1 MAPAEVGGKPHKAGT
16 SAHYCPPHPTPS
28 WHLEGAICTWV
39 AQPRGGG
46 GAMLL
51 AALGT
56 THRLLTTKGPLGV
69 FLYTT
74 SSPLLVFSSLK
85 SRL

>member
-16 SAHYCPPHPTPS
+16 SAHYCPPPHHPPPPS
-28 WHLEGAICTWV
+28 WHLEGAICAWV

-51 AALGT
+51 AALGA
-56 THRLLTTKGPLGV
+56 THRLLTAKGPSGV
-69 FLYTT
+69 FL
-74 SSPLLVFSSLK
+74 
-85 SRL
+85 